1 MGRATRYAYP
11 TSMAERSLPLVAPSV
26 LSADFAI
33 LGEEVQAIDQAGA
46 DWIHVDVMDG
56 RFVPNITI
64 GPIVVEAIRR
74 VTKKPL
80 DVHLMIVE
88 PERYVA
94 DFAKAGA
101 DRILVQVEA
110 STHLC
115 RTLEQIR
122 SLGCKA
128 GVVLNPHTSEESVR
142 YALPLC
148 DQVLVMTVNPGFGGQ
163 AFMPLAI
170 PKIARLRDLC
180 EKQDHEIVI
189 EVDGGVTAE
198 TAPLVTK
205 AGATALVAGSAV
217 FGARKKLPEGA
228 PRDAWVRAYRA
239 AIDAI
244 RASGAA

>member
-1 MGRATRYAYP
+1 
-11 TSMAERSLPLVAPSV
+11 MAERTAPLVAPSV

-33 LGEEVQAIDQAGA
+33 LGAEVQAVDEAGA

-128 GVVLNPHTSEESVR
+128 GVVLNPHTSEEAVR

-163 AFMPLAI
+163 AFMPLVL
-170 PKIARLRDLC
+170 PKIERLRDLC
-180 EKQDHEIVI
+180 EKLDHEVVI
-189 EVDGGVTAE
+189 EVDGGITAE

-217 FGARKKLPEGA
+217 FGARKKLPDAA

-244 RASGAA
+244 RTAGAA